1 MAYNLA
7 KLRILS
13 DDAETKRRKRLR
25 VLEPPTHYKR
35 EKAKRFRKD
44 EEERIKKTL
53 ADLIIDQ
60 IWDRMKLEADAG
72 RKHAIIYSFGTDEF
86 KPPYSMPQNHR
97 FETCTEGWLKGTAR
111 RVFKHCFDEKLNPTI
126 ERWSVGLG
134 SEEKYGFNIVV
145 HWK

>member
-1 MAYNLA
+1 VAYNLA

-13 DDAETKRRKRLR
+13 DDAQTRRRKRLR
-25 VLEPPTHYKR
+25 VLEPSEDYKR

-44 EEERIKKTL
+44 EEERIKQVL
-53 ADLIIDQ
+53 ADLIIEQ
-60 IWDRMKLEADAG
+60 IWDRMKLEG
-72 RKHAIIYSFGTDEF
+72 RFSRKHAIVYSFGTEEF

-97 FETCTEGWLKGTAR
+97 FETCSEGWLKGTAR
-111 RVFKHCFDEKLNPTI
+111 RVFEHCFKEKLNPTI

-134 SEEKYGFNIVV
+134 ADEQYGFNIVV